1 MAPRD
6 LRISTALEI
15 AVGTQFYAQL
25 ITEPDWEASWLLLP
39 SSVSLISGAIV
50 QPENIYY
57 SILKVTGQVWESQ
70 KRISINT
77 KHSYHSIPLPKPAVT
92 DLAKKSDS
100 VLTTQ

>member
-6 LRISTALEI
+6 LRVSTALEI
-15 AVGTQFYAQL
+15 AVGTQFHAQL

-50 QPENIYY
+50 QPKNW
-57 SILKVTGQVWESQ
+57 S
-70 KRISINT
+70 N
-77 KHSYHSIPLPKPAVT
+77 PT